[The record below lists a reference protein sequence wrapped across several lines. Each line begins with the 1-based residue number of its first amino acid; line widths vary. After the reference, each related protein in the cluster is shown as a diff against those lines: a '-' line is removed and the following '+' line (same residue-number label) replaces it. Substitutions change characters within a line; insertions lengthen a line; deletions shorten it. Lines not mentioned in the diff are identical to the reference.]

1 MRMTLDALPVGASA
15 VVTALRSTGA
25 QRRRMLDLG
34 FVPGSCVRALHVSP
48 WSDPVAYGV
57 RGAVIAL
64 RREDAGGVQI
74 EMLRFFRRDRP
85 MPNEAHIIALAG
97 NPNVG
102 KSTVFNTLTGLRQ
115 HTGNW
120 PGKTVAAARGDLT
133 YGGER
138 FTLVD
143 LPGTYS
149 LFPNS
154 AEEEIARDY
163 LCSGEAEAVLIL
175 ADATCLERSLN
186 LVLQTLEAADV
197 PAVVCVNLLDEAAK
211 KGIVLDLPALS
222 HALGAPV
229 VGTAASC
236 GEGLDKLRA
245 ALAAAVR
252 EKPRQRET
260 AVEYPR
266 AVERAVRVLEPAL
279 APFAREQSRFYAL
292 RLLEDDALF
301 FARFGADLPALAA
314 ERIGE
319 VCVRARAE
327 LGELTG
333 DALRDALVGALSAH
347 ATALVRLCER
357 RDETAAQRRD
367 RRLDRLL
374 TSRATGIPVMLALFG
389 AILWLTV
396 EGANVPSQ
404 LLSRALFSA
413 QEPLRELLAFLPPFW
428 RGALVDGM
436 YRTLAWV
443 VSVMLPPMAIF
454 FPLFTLLEDVG
465 YLPRVAFVLDRC
477 FARAGAHGRQSLTM
491 CMGLG
496 CNACGVTG
504 CRIIDSPR
512 ERLIAMLTNSLVPCN
527 GRFPLLITLLT
538 AFLSGEA
545 MLGASAGLLASL
557 VLSVCVTL
565 LVSRL
570 LSATLLRGESS
581 AFSLELPP
589 YRRPR
594 VGQVLVRSLLDRTVF
609 VLGRA
614 VTVAAPAG
622 LLIYLLGNCT
632 VGGTTLLAHGAAA
645 LDPLG
650 RALGLDGMILL
661 AFLLGFPANE
671 IVLPILLMGYSSA
684 GTLVDGASLA
694 ELKTMLQ
701 ANGWTGTTAL
711 CMLLFS
717 LFHFPC
723 GTTTLTLARESKSLK
738 WTLVGVALP
747 TAVGMTVCFAVH
759 LAATWLKI

>member
-1 MRMTLDALPVGASA
+1 MGLTHRSVGAHA
-15 VVTALRSTGA
+15 AAFGGTRRAGERVV
-25 QRRRMLDLG
+25 
-34 FVPGSCVRALHVSP
+34 
-48 WSDPVAYGV
+48 
-57 RGAVIAL
+57 
-64 RREDAGGVQI
+64 
-74 EMLRFFRRDRP
+74 
-85 MPNEAHIIALAG
+85 ALAG

-102 KSTVFNTLTGLRQ
+102 KSTVFNALTGMHQ

-120 PGKTVAAARGDLT
+120 AGKTVGCTCGRCRSAREN
-133 YGGER
+133 Y
-138 FTLVD
+138 FFVD
-143 LPGTYS
+143 IPGTYS
-149 LFPNS
+149 LCPHS
-154 AEEEIARDY
+154 AEEAVACDFVRG
-163 LCSGEAEAVLIL
+163 GEADAVVVVC
-175 ADATCLERSLN
+175 DATCLERT
-186 LVLQTLEAADV
+186 LVLALQVRSVTPNLI
-197 PAVVCVNLLDEAAK
+197 VCVNLLDEARRK
-211 KGIVLDLPALS
+211 RITVDLSELQAQ
-222 HALGAPV
+222 LGVPV
-229 VGTAASC
+229 VGVTARKKKTLSALLDALDTVTAAPQPQP
-236 GEGLDKLRA
+236 DA
-245 ALAAAVR
+245 APPEDPADDVR
-252 EKPRQRET
+252 
-260 AVEYPR
+260 
-266 AVERAVRVLEPAL
+266 
-279 APFAREQSRFYAL
+279 
-292 RLLEDDALF
+292 
-301 FARFGADLPALAA
+301 
-314 ERIGE
+314 
-319 VCVRARAE
+319 RAE
-327 LGELTG
+327 AICRACVTYG
-333 DALRDALVGALSAH
+333 
-347 ATALVRLCER
+347 TAEY
-357 RDETAAQRRD
+357 AARD

-374 TSRATGIPVMLALFG
+374 TSRATGYPIMLLGLAG
-389 AILWLTV
+389 VLWLTIA
-396 EGANVPSQ
+396 GANAPSEW
-404 LLSRALFSA
+404 LARALGWVQAQFSA
-413 QEPLRELLAFLPPFW
+413 LLMALHAPLWLQGL
-428 RGALVDGM
+428 LVDGM
-436 YRTLAWV
+436 FRTLAWV
-443 VSVMLPPMAIF
+443 VAVMLPPMAIF
-454 FPLFTLLEDVG
+454 FPLFTLLEDAG
-465 YLPRVAFVLDRC
+465 YLPRVAYNLDRPFHAC
-477 FARAGAHGRQSLTM
+477 HACGKQALTM

-538 AFLSGEA
+538 AFLSGGA
-545 MLGASAGLLASL
+545 MLGASAGLLAAL
-557 VLSVCVTL
+557 ALSVCVTL

-694 ELKTMLQ
+694 ELRTVLL

>member
-1 MRMTLDALPVGASA
+1 
-15 VVTALRSTGA
+15 
-25 QRRRMLDLG
+25 
-34 FVPGSCVRALHVSP
+34 
-48 WSDPVAYGV
+48 
-57 RGAVIAL
+57 
-64 RREDAGGVQI
+64 
-74 EMLRFFRRDRP
+74 

-102 KSTVFNTLTGLRQ
+102 KSTVFNALTGLRQ

-133 YGGER
+133 YGGEH

-186 LVLQTLEAADV
+186 LVLQTLEAADI

-211 KGIVLDLPALS
+211 KGIALDLPALS
-222 HALGAPV
+222 RALGVPV
-229 VGTAASC
+229 VGTAASR
-236 GEGLDKLRA
+236 GEGLDELRA

-252 EKPRQRET
+252 EKPRRRET

-301 FARFGADLPALAA
+301 FTRFGADLPALAA

-333 DALRDALVGALSAH
+333 DALRDALVGALSAR

-389 AILWLTV
+389 TILWLTV

-404 LLSRALFSA
+404 LLSRLLFSA
-413 QEPLRELLAFLPPFW
+413 QEPLRGLLAFLPPFW

-465 YLPRVAFVLDRC
+465 YLPRVAFMLDRC

-512 ERLIAMLTNSLVPCN
+512 ERLVAILTNAFIPCN
-527 GRFPLLITLLT
+527 GRFPTLIVLISLFFPGGAAGVGRSLSAAAMLLGCLLFAAAMTLLASRLLT
-538 AFLSGEA
+538 AT
-545 MLGASAGLLASL
+545 
-557 VLSVCVTL
+557 VL
-565 LVSRL
+565 RGQ
-570 LSATLLRGESS
+570 LSAFT
-581 AFSLELPP
+581 LELPP
-589 YRRPR
+589 YRMPQ
-594 VGQVLVRSLLDRTVF
+594 VGQVLVRSLLDRTLF

-622 LLIYLLGNCT
+622 LVIWVLGR
-632 VGGTTLLAHGAAA
+632 VPAGSGTLLTALAGA
-645 LDPLG
+645 LDGPG
-650 RALGLDGMILL
+650 RLMGLDGMVLL

-671 IVLPILLMGYSSA
+671 IVLPVLLMGYLRSGSLTAA
-684 GTLVDGASLA
+684 GLTELGPVLA
-694 ELKTMLQ
+694 
-701 ANGWTGTTAL
+701 AHGWTAETAL
-711 CMLLFS
+711 CMLVLC
-717 LFHFPC
+717 LLHFPC
-723 GTTTLTLARESKSLK
+723 GTTCLTILRETGSARWTALAA
-738 WTLVGVALP
+738 ALP
-747 TAVGMTVCFAVH
+747 TAMGMALCMLIHGAVT
-759 LAATWLKI
+759 LLG

>member
-1 MRMTLDALPVGASA
+1 
-15 VVTALRSTGA
+15 
-25 QRRRMLDLG
+25 
-34 FVPGSCVRALHVSP
+34 
-48 WSDPVAYGV
+48 
-57 RGAVIAL
+57 
-64 RREDAGGVQI
+64 
-74 EMLRFFRRDRP
+74 

-102 KSTVFNTLTGLRQ
+102 KSTVFNALTGLRQ

-222 HALGAPV
+222 HALGVPV
-229 VGTAASC
+229 VGTAASR
-236 GEGLDKLRA
+236 GEGLDELHA

-252 EKPRQRET
+252 EKPRRRET

-319 VCVRARAE
+319 
-327 LGELTG
+327 
-333 DALRDALVGALSAH
+333 ALSAR

-413 QEPLRELLAFLPPFW
+413 QEPLRGLLAFLTPFW

-454 FPLFTLLEDVG
+454 FPLFTLLEDMG

-545 MLGASAGLLASL
+545 MLGASAGLLAAL

-632 VGGTTLLAHGAAA
+632 VGDTTLLAHGAAA

-684 GTLVDGASLA
+684 GTLVDGASLV
-694 ELKTMLQ
+694 ELKTMLL
-701 ANGWTGTTAL
+701 ANGWTGMTAL

-759 LAATWLKI
+759 LAVTWLKI